1 MAKAAAEEAA
11 RVQADLQAKLETA
24 ARVQTDLRAKLEK
37 IPKAID
43 HPFYETIGG
52 RDGVVYSSESQH
64 PLVVYG
70 GEIIE
75 YQILGDGEKQPNSIV
90 FEVGTRRYPLSS
102 QTRSVQVIGVPG
114 DAMPVRLV
122 YPHGLTFSMK
132 MTLMSAVRATTS
144 SFGTPLSNSHEK
156 PVLKK

>member
-24 ARVQTDLRAKLEK
+24 AQVQTDLRAKLEK

-90 FEVGTRRYPLSS
+90 FEVGTHKDPLSS
-102 QTRSVQVIGVPG
+102 QTRSVQVIALG

-122 YPHGLTFSMK
+122 YPHGPTFAMK
-132 MTLMSAVRATTS
+132 MTLMSAVRANGS
-144 SFGTPLSNSHEK
+144 SSGTP
-156 PVLKK
+156 